1 MSERGLVELLG
12 DLARHDRTA
21 PVPSVV
27 GEPAGVAISDV
38 THDSRAVQPGAVF
51 CAVRGLTSDGH
62 QFVHEAVDAGAAAVL
77 VDHEIA
83 GIKAVQ
89 LVVSDVRVA
98 MGHVAAAFHG
108 YPGSKLRL
116 IGITGTN
123 GKTSTA
129 HLIDAVIAE
138 TGERS
143 AVLGTLTQTRT
154 TPEATDLQ
162 RRLAELVDAGV
173 RTVTM
178 EVTSHALA
186 LDRVASL
193 LFDIAVFT
201 NLTQDHLD
209 FHATMENYFRAKARL
224 FEPQRARH
232 AVVNGDDPY
241 GRLLN
246 DAPMIPTVR
255 YSLDQADRLRFDAR
269 GSSFV
274 WHNTPI
280 RLRLGGTF
288 SVSNALAAATA
299 CAELNIPIDTIAAGL
314 AGVYVPGRFEPVD
327 EGQDYTVI
335 VDYAHTPDA
344 LERGLQAAR
353 GITAPGGRLI
363 AVFGC
368 GGDRDRT
375 KRPIMGRLATD
386 LADMAIAT
394 SDNPRSEDPAAILQ
408 EVVSGVVRPSVLRVE
423 VNRRT
428 AILEAISS
436 AKPGDVVLIAG
447 KGHETGQT
455 IGDVVHPFDDREV
468 ARAAIAAGQ
477 R

>member
-1 MSERGLVELLG
+1 
-12 DLARHDRTA
+12 
-21 PVPSVV
+21 
-27 GEPAGVAISDV
+27 
-38 THDSRAVQPGAVF
+38 
-51 CAVRGLTSDGH
+51 
-62 QFVHEAVDAGAAAVL
+62 
-77 VDHEIA
+77 
-83 GIKAVQ
+83 
-89 LVVSDVRVA
+89 
-98 MGHVAAAFHG
+98 
-108 YPGSKLRL
+108 
-116 IGITGTN
+116 
-123 GKTSTA
+123 
-129 HLIDAVIAE
+129 
-138 TGERS
+138 
-143 AVLGTLTQTRT
+143 
-154 TPEATDLQ
+154 
-162 RRLAELVDAGV
+162 
-173 RTVTM
+173 
-178 EVTSHALA
+178 
-186 LDRVASL
+186 
-193 LFDIAVFT
+193 
-201 NLTQDHLD
+201 
-209 FHATMENYFRAKARL
+209 
-224 FEPQRARH
+224 
-232 AVVNGDDPY
+232 
-241 GRLLN
+241 
-246 DAPMIPTVR
+246 MIPTVR